1 MTRDHTRHGRPH
13 HHQLGAD
20 QRAAAVPA
28 HGRAPRAA
36 AADVGGDRLQ
46 RQRVRVAGGGD
57 QGEWRGCT
65 VTSPDQTVAKGVRD
79 VINVDEL
86 FECRPAIN
94 AAFHHCKS
102 ISKVNLNILMLIIC
116 STVVKF

>member
-1 MTRDHTRHGRPH
+1 MAAPTIINWERINARLPYLRTPEHRALRRRMWAEIDCNDNGFVSLAEVTRVSGDLTEVEMYCDLTRPNCC
-13 HHQLGAD
+13 Q
-20 QRAAAVPA
+20 
-28 HGRAPRAA
+28 
-36 AADVGGDRLQ
+36 
-46 RQRVRVAGGGD
+46 
-57 QGEWRGCT
+57 
-65 VTSPDQTVAKGVRD
+65 GVRD
-79 VINVDEL
+79 VINVDVL